1 MMFIM
6 KELYKKN
13 FEKVISTALK
23 EDIGKGDVTTELLI
37 PKKKKA
43 AAYFI
48 AKQDGIIAGLDIAK
62 LVFKKLDEKIKWE
75 SFVEDGSKVKAGTK
89 IAEVKGSVRALL
101 SGERTALNF
110 LQRMSGIAT
119 LTSVYVEKISGTNTK
134 ILDTRK
140 TVPGLRL
147 FDKFA
152 VECGG
157 GTNHRIG
164 LFDMVMIKDNHIKA
178 AGSITKAVDKIRK
191 SIPKQMKIEVETTNI
206 SEVDEAMKLNVDVI
220 MLDNMNLNEM
230 KEAVRLINKK
240 CFIEAS
246 GGINLETVRAI
257 AETGVDFISVGA
269 LTHSVKALD
278 ISMKITNDKSQG
290 NSNHQKSIIKFF

>member
-1 MMFIM
+1 M
-6 KELYKKN
+6 KPFDKRELGRIIKHAIREDVGDGDITTESIINKN
-13 FEKVISTALK
+13 RKSKAYFLTKEDGVISGLK
-23 EDIGKGDVTTELLI
+23 
-37 PKKKKA
+37 
-43 AAYFI
+43 I
-48 AKQDGIIAGLDIAK
+48 AKEVFGYLDK
-62 LVFKKLDEKIKWE
+62 KIKWK
-75 SFVEDGSKVKAGTK
+75 SLVKDGDKVKAGTK

-119 LTSVYVEKISGTNTK
+119 LTSVYVEEVSGTNTK

-147 FDKFA
+147 FDKYA
-152 VECGG
+152 VKCGG

-178 AGSITKAVDKIRK
+178 AGSITKAVNKIRK

-206 SEVDEAMKLNVDVI
+206 REVEEALKLNVDVI

-230 KEAVRLINKK
+230 TEAVQLINKK
-240 CFIEAS
+240 CFVEAS
-246 GGINLETVRAI
+246 GGVNLESVRAI

-278 ISMKITNDKSQG
+278 ISMKITKGQ
-290 NSNHQKSIIKFF
+290 